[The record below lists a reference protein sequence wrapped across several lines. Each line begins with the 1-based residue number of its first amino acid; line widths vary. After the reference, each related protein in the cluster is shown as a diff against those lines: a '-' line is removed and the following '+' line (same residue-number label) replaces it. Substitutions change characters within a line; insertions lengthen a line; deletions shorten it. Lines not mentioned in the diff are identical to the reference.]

1 MIYTLCWE
9 ENNFVRDIKVNR
21 AQKIAETITVLKDGS
36 ILPPDLDIEKIRIFS
51 KRKGEYINKKASYEQ
66 EEIFQGDILY
76 IR

>member
-51 KRKGEYINKKASYEQ
+51 KRKGEYINKKASNEQ
-66 EEIFQGDILY
+66 EEIFQGDILN